1 MTTMTTAWRRLVPTR
16 AAQRGAPQTVLD
28 IGTSKICCY
37 IARARPGRG
46 FAVLGRGYQLADGLK
61 AGEIIDADAAEA
73 SIQAVLH
80 EAEQQSGETVRGVVA
95 AIGAGR
101 LRSRL
106 IKVDRPL
113 HGRKVADDDIRRVLE
128 RAREEVSDPGNAVL
142 HVVPVEIAVDGGR
155 PLKDPRGLAGQTL
168 EVLVH
173 LVLADIQPV
182 SNIVACLERCHLEVK
197 GLIAAPYAAGLGVLT
212 EDEMEQGCLVVD
224 LGAGATQI
232 AHFVG
237 GRLAYLDQI
246 QKGGAKISGDLAY
259 GLKTSQREAERLVG
273 LYGGVLMR
281 SCDDNVRIEVPLV
294 GDRDGLPTGEV
305 PRTRLTFIIR
315 SRVEDILEA
324 LMARLGG
331 ARDLMKAR
339 PPKSVVLTGG
349 ASQIEGMD
357 ELAEETFG
365 LPARLG
371 RPRSVHLH
379 EADEEDPCC
388 AVAAGM
394 LALATGGDDGLL
406 WSASADRRRLAQGLM
421 RCREWFRQN
430 F

>member
-1 MTTMTTAWRRLVPTR
+1 MTTMTAAWRHLMSSRP
-16 AAQRGAPQTVLD
+16 AHRGAPQAVLD
-28 IGTSKICCY
+28 IGTSKVCCY
-37 IARARPGRG
+37 IARSRPGHG

-80 EAEQQSGETVRGVVA
+80 EAEQHSGETVRGVVA

-113 HGRKVADDDIRRVLE
+113 HGRKIADDDIRRTLE
-128 RAREEVSDPGNAVL
+128 RAREEVSDPGIAVL
-142 HVVPVEIAVDGGR
+142 HVIPVEIAVDGGR

-173 LVLADIQPV
+173 LVLADIQPIN
-182 SNIVACLERCHLEVK
+182 NIVACLERCHLEVK

-246 QKGGAKISGDLAY
+246 LKGGAKRRRRRARRSATRSPSGRHGYSPCGHSPGRSLPRRA
-259 GLKTSQREAERLVG
+259 GSVPVTWACTSSPAMNVVSVSIWLRSMSSPTPVAGAPLER
-273 LYGGVLMR
+273 
-281 SCDDNVRIEVPLV
+281 
-294 GDRDGLPTGEV
+294 
-305 PRTRLTFIIR
+305 
-315 SRVEDILEA
+315 
-324 LMARLGG
+324 
-331 ARDLMKAR
+331 
-339 PPKSVVLTGG
+339 
-349 ASQIEGMD
+349 
-357 ELAEETFG
+357 
-365 LPARLG
+365 
-371 RPRSVHLH
+371 
-379 EADEEDPCC
+379 
-388 AVAAGM
+388 
-394 LALATGGDDGLL
+394 GDDGERTHGRAP
-406 WSASADRRRLAQGLM
+406 SRRSPTR
-421 RCREWFRQN
+421 RCSTGGPRGAPLRNAMPETSSVGKAN
-430 F
+430 AA